1 MQSFQ
6 SGHRGSK
13 GFVARPCGWQ
23 VQTSFPMSFPA
34 NSALDI
40 QYGSFLSVTGEK
52 RVEAKLTDSEAS
64 LRPASTPYPFQCVR
78 QLAQA
83 QSSTAS
89 VSISPLGPYGDLV
102 CARSHPAHYVQTC
115 MESCRWCRVRVCLEL
130 LLSPPP
136 SDPLLLLLEMAD
148 TTKRTCSRNN
158 EALIVDRL
166 FVHVFVFLFSCCVQN
181 DDLDRLDRSICLYL
195 FHCTL
200 RNYNVIRSKN
210 LYIWLCLCSS
220 LLFCNC
226 TCVYVRVRTS

>member
-1 MQSFQ
+1 M
-6 SGHRGSK
+6 
-13 GFVARPCGWQ
+13 
-23 VQTSFPMSFPA
+23 
-34 NSALDI
+34 
-40 QYGSFLSVTGEK
+40 
-52 RVEAKLTDSEAS
+52 EAKLTDSEAS

-89 VSISPLGPYGDLV
+89 VSISHLGPYGDLV

-148 TTKRTCSRNN
+148 ITKRTCSRNN

-166 FVHVFVFLFSCCVQN
+166 FVHVFVFLFSCSCTFSTVHCEITMLFVQKIYIYGYACARLYYFVIVHAFMCVIV
-181 DDLDRLDRSICLYL
+181 RLEDESRSVVVCHQFL
-195 FHCTL
+195 
-200 RNYNVIRSKN
+200 
-210 LYIWLCLCSS
+210 
-220 LLFCNC
+220 
-226 TCVYVRVRTS
+226 VRVCPLLACVCVCVSVRERAFEHLRSEERGFR